1 MSAEKFFDSAGSD
14 EINIRQIIHKY
25 TRYWKYFLLSPIVFI
40 TIGFIYL
47 RYQEPEYFANARILV
62 KDEKSG
68 QSMLNQESIFK
79 ELGIFSGE
87 SNISNEIEML
97 KSRSLMISVVKSLN
111 ANIFYYSFGRPIF
124 HERYKDSPIS
134 VTCVEKDNLKYEN
147 YQGRWEV
154 KPINDSRFSLTDLA
168 SKKIIGEYKF
178 GEEVNLN
185 EGVLIFSKTTYF
197 NNASLKKSF
206 RIKILPVES
215 AANLYLS
222 NLTISPVNKTGSV
235 VNISLKCSVPK
246 KGIDIINQLIATH
259 EMFALEDR
267 EKVSNNTAR
276 FIGERIKFISE
287 ELGNVESSVEQYKRN
302 NKLTDITSEANLYLQ
317 SGSESEK
324 KLIELG
330 SELKLVDFMLSEL
343 KGYSSKDN

>member
-111 ANIFYYSFGRPIF
+111 ANIFYYSFGLF
-124 HERYKDSPIS
+124 
-134 VTCVEKDNLKYEN
+134 
-147 YQGRWEV
+147 
-154 KPINDSRFSLTDLA
+154 
-168 SKKIIGEYKF
+168 
-178 GEEVNLN
+178 
-185 EGVLIFSKTTYF
+185 
-197 NNASLKKSF
+197 
-206 RIKILPVES
+206 
-215 AANLYLS
+215 
-222 NLTISPVNKTGSV
+222 
-235 VNISLKCSVPK
+235 
-246 KGIDIINQLIATH
+246 
-259 EMFALEDR
+259 
-267 EKVSNNTAR
+267 
-276 FIGERIKFISE
+276 
-287 ELGNVESSVEQYKRN
+287 
-302 NKLTDITSEANLYLQ
+302 
-317 SGSESEK
+317 
-324 KLIELG
+324 
-330 SELKLVDFMLSEL
+330 
-343 KGYSSKDN
+343 YSQ